1 MNIKKIVKTI
11 AILCTVSTMFM
22 GCGSSKSKDVAAD
35 GSPKV
40 VNIGT
45 QQMPNDEGIAKAKK
59 YFEEEMG
66 VEINLVEFDSGKD
79 VNNALA
85 SGIIDF
91 GLLGSSPATLGIAN
105 GADVELIWIHEVLG
119 KVESLAVRNESNIA
133 SIKDLIGKKI
143 ATPFASTAHYSL
155 LNALKLNGISEKDVE
170 LLDMQPADIYAAWQR
185 GDIDAAYVWE
195 PTLANLL
202 SDGKILLS
210 SADMAEKGILTSN
223 VEVVRKE
230 FSEKYPD
237 LVTKYV
243 KALNKGVNLYKENQD
258 EAVKTISDALQIS
271 QDEALSQMQGSIWLS
286 AQEQLDPK
294 YFGTSE
300 TKGDL
305 VKSLKDTAQFL
316 FEQKSITSVPE
327 DSVFDKAVNPKY
339 IEDAIK

>member
-1 MNIKKIVKTI
+1 
-11 AILCTVSTMFM
+11 
-22 GCGSSKSKDVAAD
+22 
-35 GSPKV
+35 
-40 VNIGT
+40 
-45 QQMPNDEGIAKAKK
+45 
-59 YFEEEMG
+59 
-66 VEINLVEFDSGKD
+66 
-79 VNNALA
+79 
-85 SGIIDF
+85 
-91 GLLGSSPATLGIAN
+91 
-105 GADVELIWIHEVLG
+105 
-119 KVESLAVRNESNIA
+119 
-133 SIKDLIGKKI
+133 
-143 ATPFASTAHYSL
+143 
-155 LNALKLNGISEKDVE
+155 
-170 LLDMQPADIYAAWQR
+170 
-185 GDIDAAYVWE
+185 
-195 PTLANLL
+195 
-202 SDGKILLS
+202 
-210 SADMAEKGILTSN
+210 MAEKGILTSN